1 MLIDLKTISTEELEI
16 NETLDK
22 DWWQASVEDAPVL
35 GLATPLRVRVKA
47 SKVGDKYLL
56 AGHVSGAVSLK
67 CDRCLEAFRS
77 DLEIPFSVFL
87 VSPKSGQSEAEA
99 ELLDEDLEVDFIHGE
114 TLDLD
119 ATIKEQIFL
128 SLPMK
133 SICKEE
139 CLGLCL
145 LCGANL
151 NEGPCHC
158 SQRKTS
164 LVFSK
169 LESLK
174 IEGR

>member
-16 NETLDK
+16 AETLDK
-22 DWWQASVEDAPVL
+22 DWWKASADDAPVL
-35 GLATPLRVRVKA
+35 GLATPLRVKVKA

-56 AGHVSGAVSLK
+56 AGRISGAVSLK
-67 CDRCLEAFRS
+67 CDRCLEAFRF
-77 DLEIPFSVFL
+77 DLEIPFSFFL
-87 VSPKSGQSEAEA
+87 VSPKSGPGEAEA

-114 TLDLD
+114 TIDLD
-119 ATIKEQIFL
+119 VRIKEQVFL

-133 SICKEE
+133 SICREE
-139 CLGLCL
+139 CLGLCP

-151 NEGPCHC
+151 NEGPCQC
-158 SQRKTS
+158 GRQKTN
-164 LVFSK
+164 LAFSK

>member
-1 MLIDLKTISTEELEI
+1 MLIDLKTISAEELEI
-16 NETLDK
+16 TETLDK
-22 DWWQASVEDAPVL
+22 DWWRASVDDAPVL

-56 AGHVSGAVSLK
+56 AGRISGAVSLK

-77 DLEIPFSVFL
+77 DLDIPFSFFL
-87 VSPKSGQSEAEA
+87 VSPKSGQGETEV
-99 ELLDEDLEVDFIHGE
+99 ELLDEDLEVDFIQGE
-114 TLDLD
+114 TIDLD
-119 ATIKEQIFL
+119 VRIKEQVFL

-133 SICKEE
+133 SICREE
-139 CLGLCL
+139 CLGFCP

-151 NEGPCHC
+151 NEGACHC
-158 SQRKTS
+158 SQREANPA
-164 LVFSK
+164 LSK

>member
-56 AGHVSGAVSLK
+56 AGRVSGAVSLK

>member
-16 NETLDK
+16 TETLDK
-22 DWWQASVEDAPVL
+22 DWWQASVEGAPVL

-56 AGHVSGAVSLK
+56 AGRVSGAVSLK

>member
-1 MLIDLKTISTEELEI
+1 MI
-16 NETLDK
+16 
-22 DWWQASVEDAPVL
+22 
-35 GLATPLRVRVKA
+35 
-47 SKVGDKYLL
+47 
-56 AGHVSGAVSLK
+56 SGAVSLK

-87 VSPKSGQSEAEA
+87 VSPKSEQGEAEV
-99 ELLDEDLEVDFIHGE
+99 ELLDEDLEVDFIQGE
-114 TLDLD
+114 TIDLD

-139 CLGLCL
+139 CLGLCP
-145 LCGANL
+145 LCGGNL
-151 NEGPCHC
+151 NEGPCLC
-158 SQRKTS
+158 SQRKTNPG
-164 LVFSK
+164 FSK

>member
-22 DWWQASVEDAPVL
+22 DWWRASVEDAPVL
-35 GLATPLRVRVKA
+35 GLATPLRARVKV

-114 TLDLD
+114 ILDLD

-139 CLGLCL
+139 CPGLCL

>member
-35 GLATPLRVRVKA
+35 GLATPLRVRVEA

-56 AGHVSGAVSLK
+56 AGRVSGAVSLK

-145 LCGANL
+145 LC
-151 NEGPCHC
+151 
-158 SQRKTS
+158 
-164 LVFSK
+164 
-169 LESLK
+169 
-174 IEGR
+174 

>member
-1 MLIDLKTISTEELEI
+1 MLIDLKTISTEELDI
-16 NETLDK
+16 SETLDK
-22 DWWQASVEDAPVL
+22 GWWQASVEDAPVL

-47 SKVGDKYLL
+47 SKVRDKYLL
-56 AGHVSGAVSLK
+56 AGRISGAVFLK

-87 VSPKSGQSEAEA
+87 VSPKSEQGEAEV

-114 TLDLD
+114 TIDLD
-119 ATIKEQIFL
+119 TRIKEQIFL

-133 SICKEE
+133 SVCKEE
-139 CLGLCL
+139 CLGLCP
-145 LCGANL
+145 LCGGNL
-151 NEGPCHC
+151 NEGPCQC
-158 SQRKTS
+158 SQRKTNPG
-164 LVFSK
+164 FSK